1 MKRLLSAIA
10 LAIVTALALTACGS
24 TSTDSG
30 GSSGSGGDFN
40 AADVTFT
47 QSMIPHHEQAV
58 QMAKMAKMHAS
69 SPEVKK
75 LADTIE
81 AAQGPEIKTMQGWLK
96 DWGKSESDGPMAG
109 MGHGDSGMPGMMS
122 DSDMMSLDKATGA
135 TFDEMFLTMMV
146 AHHTGAIK
154 MAKTEQSK
162 GKNADTKALA
172 EDIEKA
178 QTNEIAQMKKILG
191 S

>member
-1 MKRLLSAIA
+1 MKRLFNA
-10 LAIVTALALTACGS
+10 VALALIAVLALSACGS
-24 TSTDSG
+24 GG
-30 GSSGSGGDFN
+30 GSSSGDGSGDFN
-40 AADVTFT
+40 NADVTFT

-58 QMAKMAKMHAS
+58 EMSKMAKQHAS
-69 SPEVKK
+69 SPEVKR

-96 DWGKSESDGPMAG
+96 EWGKAEPDSSMSG
-109 MGHGDSGMPGMMS
+109 MDHGDSAMPGMMS
-122 DSDMMSLDKATGA
+122 DSDMTALNEASGPA
-135 TFDEMFLTMMV
+135 FDTMFLTMMIG
-146 AHHTGAIK
+146 HHSGAID

-172 EDIEKA
+172 KDIEKA
-178 QTNEIAQMKKILG
+178 QRGEITEMKKILG